1 MNRNYFFVIFVFLLF
16 GVGIIGCVP
25 KKNTFENGFIKD
37 SNMLIGKEAA
47 EETSWVLQN
56 KQNSLKTGGVEEHGD
71 LKVSNGKIID
81 KNGNSLVLKGMSSH
95 GIVWFPNFINK
106 HSIQMTKENG
116 ANVFRVAMYT
126 EEYGGYTTGEN
137 EKQNSKKI
145 MYEAVDNAVS
155 LDMYT
160 IIDWHVLNDANPQ
173 KHKAEAISFFDEV
186 SKKYANNPAV
196 IYEICNEPHGVSW
209 KNDIKP
215 YAQEII
221 SIIRKNS
228 PNAIVIV
235 GTNTW
240 SQDVDE
246 ASEDLLDFDNILYAL
261 HFYSGTHKLDD
272 FKPRIEKAIANRAVV
287 FVSEWG
293 TSDASGN
300 NGNYF
305 DEAEKWL
312 SYLDEKEIGRIN
324 WSLCDKGESSAA
336 ILSGSDPEKWSAND
350 LSNSGKFVFGKFK

>member
-1 MNRNYFFVIFVFLLF
+1 MNRNYFFLIFVYLLF
-16 GVGIIGCVP
+16 GVCIIGCAP
-25 KKNTFENGFIKD
+25 KKNTFESGIVKD
-37 SNMLIGKEAA
+37 SNTLVEKEVT
-47 EETSWVLQN
+47 EETSQVLQDV
-56 KQNSLKTGGVEEHGD
+56 QNPIKTGGVEEHGN
-71 LKVSNGKIID
+71 LKVLKGKVVD
-81 KNGNSLVLKGMSSH
+81 KNGNSFVLQGMSSH

-145 MYEAVDNAVS
+145 MYEAVDNAIG
-155 LDMYT
+155 LDMYA
-160 IIDWHVLNDANPQ
+160 IIDWHILNDANPQ
-173 KHKAEAISFFDEV
+173 KHKTEAISFFDEV

-221 SIIRKNS
+221 PVIRKNS
-228 PNAIVIV
+228 PNSIIIV

-261 HFYSGTHKLDD
+261 HFYSGTHKFDD
-272 FKPRIEKAIANRAVV
+272 FKPRIEKAIANGAAV

-336 ILSGSDPEKWSAND
+336 ILNGADSAKWSEND
-350 LSNSGKFVFGKFK
+350 LSESGKFVFGKFR